1 MDARRRRRDLHLRSL
16 RRRRARSS
24 RQPLP
29 TRCCF
34 TMALLREKVSLLHH
48 GQVYAGQK
56 AGNAAHGRA
65 VPFLGAVGQLLP
77 WHQVGAALAFHVL
90 GGAVVPAGFLPFAQ
104 PAAVLKNGQAF
115 HLARS
120 KGGHAALRIAAARG
134 QHLVAKRLQFAV
146 NAADVGD
153 GGIAQIGRQACEGG
167 VFLVGLRRDAVGG
180 VA

>member
-1 MDARRRRRDLHLRSL
+1 MAPCPLLKLRGRTCAWPACCNWSPLSVDANLSRFSHDGSLLSSMDARRRSRDLHLRSL

-65 VPFLGAVGQLLP
+65 VPLLGAVGKLLP
-77 WHQVGAALAFHVL
+77 RHQVGAALALHVL
-90 GGAVVPAGFLPFAQ
+90 SGCCSASRPSVVRAA
-104 PAAVLKNGQAF
+104 AAVLQNGQPPP
-115 HLARS
+115 R
-120 KGGHAALRIAAARG
+120 LR
-134 QHLVAKRLQFAV
+134 
-146 NAADVGD
+146 
-153 GGIAQIGRQACEGG
+153 
-167 VFLVGLRRDAVGG
+167 
-180 VA
+180 